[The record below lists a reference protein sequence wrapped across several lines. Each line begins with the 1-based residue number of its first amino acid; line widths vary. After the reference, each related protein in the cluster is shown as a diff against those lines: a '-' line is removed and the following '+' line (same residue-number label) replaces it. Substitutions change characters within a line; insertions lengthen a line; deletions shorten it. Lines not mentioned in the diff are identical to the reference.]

1 MHMAKVAAILEYLE
15 EEKHYEVEDRS
26 PSSREYEDH
35 CREQA
40 QYFNNDR

>member
-1 MHMAKVAAILEYLE
+1 MSKLTAILEYLE

-26 PSSREYEDH
+26 PSDRDYEDH
-35 CREQA
+35 CREAA